1 MIRRIAIIGTGL
13 IGGSLGL
20 ALKRARPELHIVG
33 ADAPDVLARA
43 IIAGAIDDGEDV
55 IEEAVR
61 DADLIVIATPL
72 SASLGVLKQVAGSAR
87 PGSVITDVG
96 SVKWPIVDLAREIV
110 PAELTFVGGHPMA
123 GAAAGGIEHA
133 DPMLFEN
140 AVYALCPP
148 GGELPDAFKPT
159 LELLEAIGAR
169 ILVID
174 PDAHDRAAAAVSHL
188 PQLMAVLLVQTA
200 HEAGGDADLVRTL
213 GAGGFRDM
221 TRIAESSFDI
231 WQGIL
236 AANHGHVLDTLAGMS
251 AAIQRLRN
259 RLIEEDYDE
268 IRQVFD
274 AAAERRRA
282 IPRDMRGFLHPL
294 HNIIV
299 QAEDK
304 PGVLQRLTTTLGES
318 DINIKDIELLKIREG
333 TGGAFRLGFQLH
345 EEADAAIQLL
355 NATEFRARPL

>member
-20 ALKRARPELHIVG
+20 ALKRAQPDLHIIG
-33 ADAPDVLARA
+33 CDNPDVLARA
-43 IIAGAIDDGEDV
+43 IIVGAIDDGEDDL
-55 IEEAVR
+55 EKAVQ
-61 DADLIVIATPL
+61 DADLIIIATPL
-72 SASLGVLKQVAGSAR
+72 SASLRVLQTVAEHAPS
-87 PGSVITDVG
+87 GSVITDVG
-96 SVKWPIVDLAREIV
+96 SVKRPIVDCAREVIS
-110 PAELTFVGGHPMA
+110 PEQTFVGGHPMA

-148 GGELPDAFKPT
+148 DGELTSAFKPT

-174 PDAHDRAAAAVSHL
+174 PDVHDRAAAAVSHL

-200 HEAGGDADLVRTL
+200 HDFGGDDDLVRTL

-268 IRQVFD
+268 IRRTFD
-274 AAAERRRA
+274 AAAARRRA

-304 PGVLQRLTTTLGES
+304 PGVLQRMTTMLGES
-318 DINIKDIELLKIREG
+318 GVNIKDIELLKIREG
-333 TGGAFRLGFQLH
+333 TGGAFRLGFEQRGEA
-345 EEADAAIQLL
+345 EEAIQLL
-355 NATEFRARPL
+355 NAGDFRARPL